1 MPNGYSR
8 CRAKVSDASAG
19 PLAVSCRALTKSYGQ
34 GEARVAALRGVNLDV
49 ARGEVLML
57 MGPSGCGKTTLLS
70 IIASLLDPDAG
81 TCLIAGTDTGGMA
94 RKVRAALRAA
104 KLGFVFQAFN
114 LLPALTAREN
124 VSVPLLLAG
133 KARRDAEAAAGEALA
148 AVGLGD
154 RLDHLPRQLS
164 GGQQQRVAVARAIVH
179 KPAVL
184 LCDEPTSALDHD
196 AGQQVMGVLTARV
209 RSLGA
214 ALLVVT
220 HDPRIAPFADRIVR
234 MEDGR
239 IVADDGR
246 VAA

>member
-1 MPNGYSR
+1 M
-8 CRAKVSDASAG
+8 SDASAG
-19 PLAVSCRALTKSYGQ
+19 PLAVLCRGVTKSYGS

-70 IIASLLDPDAG
+70 IIATLLDPDLG
-81 TCLIAGTDTGGMA
+81 TCEIAGTDTGGMG
-94 RKVRAALRAA
+94 RKDRAALRATT
-104 KLGFVFQAFN
+104 LGFVFQAFN

-133 KARRDAEAAAGEALA
+133 VARRPAEAAAVEALA
-148 AVGLGD
+148 EVGLGD
-154 RLDHLPRQLS
+154 RFDHLPRQLS

-179 KPAVL
+179 KPAIL

-196 AGQQVMGVLTARV
+196 AGQEVMGVLTDRV

-214 ALLVVT
+214 ALLVVS

-239 IVADDGR
+239 IVADDLR
-246 VAA
+246 AAL